1 MTSIFKWLLSKKE
14 VWLYYRYELN
24 TSTCKIIIQY
34 WSIDFAV
41 IIYQEKFEDTKGH
54 KSKDRQY
61 NIKRTKRHT
70 IVNKAL
76 HRKLKIEQYEPHWKL
91 KIEQY
96 EPHWK
101 PIEIIWLSMRWI
113 QGLINPCIHRKWKSL
128 TVLLYDIK
136 SNLN

>member
-76 HRKLKIEQYEPHWKL
+76 HRKLKIEQYEPHWK
-91 KIEQY
+91 
-96 EPHWK
+96 